1 MSLAIDICTTQLI
14 TVHFT
19 STNSTNTTQRSISS
33 MNLKMQSELLLHT
46 SQTQIVY
53 IVRTIPSQALW
64 WQFKDFMNYH
74 LLSIFILTTE
84 KQLGHKMRWIWI
96 WFKSK
101 FKKLIQC
108 LTWDLNLLSLIQ
120 KLFKEVK
127 NTSSQMQLMNGTR
140 LELKLPNMR
149 WETC

>member
-1 MSLAIDICTTQLI
+1 MSLAIDIYTTQLI

-46 SQTQIVY
+46 LQTQIVY

-64 WQFKDFMNYH
+64 WQFKDFTNYH

-108 LTWDLNLLSLIQ
+108 LTRDLNLLSSIQ

-127 NTSSQMQLMNGTR
+127 NTSSQMQLMIGTR